1 MSERDPNWADEELR
15 RELDALPSDIEEQRE
30 ALYGDMGIPDRAL
43 NHPETE
49 EYFGDLLEEDE
60 REGEPFEEGDDR
72 DYDPLEEPFDYGFGE
87 DMED

>member
-1 MSERDPNWADEELR
+1 MAAERNPNWADEELR

-30 ALYGDMGIPDRAL
+30 ALYGDHG
-43 NHPETE
+43 
-49 EYFGDLLEEDE
+49 LEEEDLPE
-60 REGEPFEEGDDR
+60 FEDGDDE